1 MLSFKYTTGISE
13 LPRYENMARQ
23 EDRIKVLS
31 QQGVTLLE
39 YIIVVLALALLFM
52 TYYAQFAPKSFL
64 TVQRSVTPPA
74 LNNAIEQLLESD
86 CRAIP
91 I

>member
-13 LPRYENMARQ
+13 LPRYENMARH

-52 TYYAQFAPKSFL
+52 TYYAQFAPKSSAFYSDI
-64 TVQRSVTPPA
+64 VDG
-74 LNNAIEQLLESD
+74 LNNLYPRGYYQPSS
-86 CRAIP
+86 
-91 I
+91 